1 MKKIEPYTDNAL
13 EWDKDNNQY
22 VLTKAYIKANY
33 EVNYRDDRVLDARRK
48 KNSRVV
54 YRVIVARLYQSNV
67 PLAIWLLNHTDE
79 GRQFMLDILKE
90 QMEADLASGYNDLG
104 SQNPINLAS
113 GQTIDRFEIEKN
125 LLCVNADMMIQ
136 GVTNYFPFNLF
147 VQYEYPWN
155 VRVVLN
161 GIKG

>member
-1 MKKIEPYTDNAL
+1 MNKKEPYTDEAL
-13 EWDKDNNQY
+13 EWDASCQQY
-22 VLTKAYIKANY
+22 VLTKAYIKGHY
-33 EVNYRDDRVLDARRK
+33 EVNYRDDGILDARRK

-54 YRVIVARLYQSNV
+54 YRVIVARLNQSNA
-67 PLAIWLLNHTDE
+67 PLALWLLNHTEE
-79 GRQFMLDILKE
+79 GRAFMRDILAE

-104 SQNPINLAS
+104 SQNPINFAN
-113 GQTIDRFEIEKN
+113 GQAIDRYEIEKN

-147 VQYEYPWN
+147 VQYPYPWN
-155 VRVVLN
+155 VRQAIY